1 MLIHWIYFISN
12 TIVIYNKLLNRYLIS
27 SIVILATFLLIGVLV
42 SPRITYYSNRSP
54 LSKADS
60 LAFLTVNNSHL
71 PAFNKLMIW
80 LTQYGR
86 EVFWFIVILLLFI
99 FGGWAGKKTAI
110 VMTIS
115 ILVLIPLGIIT
126 KDIFLRPRPAIPKSD
141 FLIATDTD
149 YSFPSGHA
157 IIVSAGAAV
166 ALALFRDTYRKLTIS
181 ILLTIEAVFVCIS
194 RVYVGGHYPLDVVAG
209 ILLGVGV
216 SFIFV
221 GIAGHLESLIMSIKN
236 HLKH

>member
-1 MLIHWIYFISN
+1 M
-12 TIVIYNKLLNRYLIS
+12 NRYLIS
-27 SIVILATFLLIGVLV
+27 SIFILATFLLIAVLV

-115 ILVLIPLGIIT
+115 ILVLVPLGIIT

-157 IIVSAGAAV
+157 IIVSAGQSV